1 MALQA
6 TLDQILEAGKNLGLT
21 QAAIAQRAGLHPV
34 SVSRMVTTG
43 NARFDSVEL
52 LAKAV
57 GLKVTLVADNSV
69 AESLLKGNLF

>member
-1 MALQA
+1 MSLQIV
-6 TLDQILEAGKNLGLT
+6 LDQILTAGKKLDMT

-52 LAKAV
+52 LAGAV